1 MAMLSVYEE
10 DQKNQQPSSSKKEI
24 ILAEEEAEAKKSEEE
39 EKQQKENKPG
49 YPEID
54 TQKAEPEPS
63 KLSDL
68 DSETR
73 SAVEKTMFDQTQKQ
87 KGLPTSDE
95 IKQGQLMKQLM
106 AQNPNMKFPPG
117 AQFI

>member
-1 MAMLSVYEE
+1 MDSYSSLIIKLSLFLFAR
-10 DQKNQQPSSSKKEI
+10 EI
-24 ILAEEEAEAKKSEEE
+24 RAS
-39 EKQQKENKPG
+39 
-49 YPEID
+49 EID

-95 IKQGQLMKQLM
+95 IKQGQLKKQFM
-106 AQNPNMKFPPG
+106 AQNPNTKFPPG
-117 AQFI
+117 AQFM

>member
-1 MAMLSVYEE
+1 M
-10 DQKNQQPSSSKKEI
+10 K
-24 ILAEEEAEAKKSEEE
+24 
-39 EKQQKENKPG
+39 G

-54 TQKAEPEPS
+54 TQKAELEPS

-73 SAVEKTMFDQTQKQ
+73 SAVEKMMFDQRQKQ

-95 IKQGQLMKQLM
+95 IQKEQLMKQFM

-117 AQFI
+117 AKFM

>member
-1 MAMLSVYEE
+1 MAILSVYEE
-10 DQKNQQPSSSKKEI
+10 I
-24 ILAEEEAEAKKSEEE
+24 ILAEKEAEAKKSEEE
-39 EKQQKENKPG
+39 GKQQKENKPRL
-49 YPEID
+49 

-63 KLSDL
+63 KLSDS

-95 IKQGQLMKQLM
+95 IKQGQLMKQFM

-117 AQFI
+117 AQFM